1 VSDSQSDVHSTV
13 ASYDTQL
20 SVETAFPDT
29 SIDLQYIKGQTFQ
42 LQRGIST
49 MNSASVASSNQ
60 VVPEDDLDDN
70 IEEDEL
76 PVVNDEQV

>member
-1 VSDSQSDVHSTV
+1 
-13 ASYDTQL
+13 
-20 SVETAFPDT
+20 
-29 SIDLQYIKGQTFQ
+29 
-42 LQRGIST
+42 